1 MKQETDWC
9 GILGASIVTMVLVF
23 LVGLTIISVTGMA
36 SEKAKQEQPNTI
48 TSIDVRDTSKGL
60 AYVIYYRDSDSKAQ
74 VIFFYTEEDKQ
85 EFVENLGGKE

>member
-1 MKQETDWC
+1 MKLEIDWY
-9 GILGASIVTMVLVF
+9 GVWMASIIVMVLFCLIALSTVC
-23 LVGLTIISVTGMA
+23 ITGMA

>member
-1 MKQETDWC
+1 MKLEIDWYEVWMTM
-9 GILGASIVTMVLVF
+9 IITMVLVF
-23 LVGLTIISVTGMA
+23 LVGLTVISVTGMA

-85 EFVENLGGKE
+85 KFVWYF

>member
-1 MKQETDWC
+1 MKQETDWF
-9 GILGASIVTMVLVF
+9 GVWMVSIVAMVLFV
-23 LVGLTIISVTGMA
+23 LLGLTVSGVTGMA
-36 SEKAKQEQPNTI
+36 TEKAKQEQPNTI

-85 EFVENLGGKE
+85 KFVENLGGKE